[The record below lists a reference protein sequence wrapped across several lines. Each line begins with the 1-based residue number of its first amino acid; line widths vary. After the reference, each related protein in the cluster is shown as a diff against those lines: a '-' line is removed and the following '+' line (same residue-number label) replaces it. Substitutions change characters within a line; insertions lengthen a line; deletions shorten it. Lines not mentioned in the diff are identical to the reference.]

1 MQQSPIAKK
10 LQSGSIFCFWFLGTA
25 SRGCHGWN
33 DSGLAHA
40 PSGKLARKHDGEASD
55 HTKRTTHWS
64 NTRPALRIVPDAALR
79 EAQPY
84 SSNKPEARFWSLLL
98 FLFKQKKPPEGG
110 LSAKALTGFIRAAF
124 CTDDYWYRASFQW
137 CPCRSHLLDQSPMHT
152 SLLL

>member
-10 LQSGSIFCFWFLGTA
+10 LQSGSIFCFWLLGTA
-25 SRGCHGWN
+25 FRGCHEWN

-40 PSGKLARKHDGEASD
+40 PSGKPGRKHDRGASD
-55 HTKRTTHWS
+55 QTNRTVHWS

-79 EAQPY
+79 GTRPY
-84 SSNKPEARFWSLLL
+84 RSNKPEARFWSLLL

-110 LSAKALTGFIRAAF
+110 LSAKASTGFIRAAF

-137 CPCRSHLLDQSPMHT
+137 CPYRSRLLDQLPMHT

>member
-1 MQQSPIAKK
+1 MQQSLIAKK
-10 LQSGSIFCFWFLGTA
+10 LQAGSIFCFWLLGTA

-40 PSGKLARKHDGEASD
+40 PSGKPARKHDGEASD

-98 FLFKQKKPPEGG
+98 FLFKQKKAARRRP
-110 LSAKALTGFIRAAF
+110 LSKSI
-124 CTDDYWYRASFQW
+124 YWVYPCSFLYR
-137 CPCRSHLLDQSPMHT
+137 RLLVSSQLSMVPV
-152 SLLL
+152 S